1 MTISYKWLLE
11 YLPLSLEPEQI
22 ATILNSIGMEVEK
35 MEPYEEVKGG
45 LAGLVLGEVLSVE
58 KHPNADKLSL
68 TKVNIGTGEP
78 LSIVCGAPN
87 VAAGQKVVV
96 APVGATIYPKSG
108 DPLTMRVAKIRGAES
123 HGMICAEDEIG
134 LGSSHDGILVL
145 DPSVVPGTPAAT
157 HFQPYTD
164 VIFELG
170 LTPNRSD
177 AMSHLGVARDICAYL
192 SHHHKTPY
200 SVKKPFPETSFDMPQ
215 PTLPVRIE
223 VQDTQACPRYSG
235 IALTGVKVGPSP
247 TWLKQ
252 RLNAIGVRSINNIVD
267 ITNFVLHET
276 GQPLH
281 AFDASR
287 ISGQTV
293 IVKKLPE
300 GTSFRSLDDKER
312 SLHSEDL
319 MICDGN
325 QSPMCMAGVFGGKD
339 SGVSEST
346 TAIFLESAVFE
357 AGMIRK
363 TSFRHQLRTDAATR
377 FEKNVD
383 ISHTVLVLKRAAAL
397 ILEIAGGQLGS
408 SVIDVYPQPVS
419 PKRVSTTHAFLRR
432 ISGKEYPA
440 ETTYTILRALGFSIV
455 ESDKDQFTVEVPLHK
470 TDISLP
476 ADLAEEVMRIDGFDN
491 IEIPRSIRISPST
504 EENQPAFARKE
515 KISNILAGM
524 GYQEML
530 NNSIT
535 RSSYLTEEELANAVK
550 MMNSLSAELD
560 VLRPSMLETGLQTIA
575 HNLNH
580 RNLNLRL
587 FEFGKTYA
595 TTGQGQYT
603 ETEHLALFLTGKTRV
618 ESWHTPKEQADIYHL
633 KGVAQTVLAQIGITD
648 LRFQPV
654 THAKLEETLDVY
666 SGQVKLGTLGKIN
679 KTTAERFDI
688 KTDVYALDVL
698 WEACLKEAAGK
709 TLRYREIPKYP
720 TVQRDLAF
728 VVDRSMEFSR
738 VETAVQACKLKRL
751 QDLHLFDVFESEKL
765 GSGKKSMALSFTFRD
780 EEKTLTDSEIDG
792 MMHTIIQSL
801 EQELQAEI
809 RKNG

>member
-35 MEPYEEVKGG
+35 MEPFEEVKGG

-68 TKVNIGTGEP
+68 TKVNIGSAEP
-78 LSIVCGAPN
+78 LAIVCGAPN

-96 APVGATIYPKSG
+96 APVGATIFPVSG

-134 LGSSHDGILVL
+134 LGSSHEGILVL

-157 HFQPYTD
+157 HFQPYSD
-164 VIFELG
+164 IIFELG

-192 SHHHKTPY
+192 SHHHHTPY
-200 SVKKPFPETSFDMPQ
+200 TVKKPFPETSFDVPAATM
-215 PTLPVRIE
+215 PVRIE
-223 VQDTQACPRYSG
+223 VQDAVACPRYAGMS
-235 IALTGVKVGPSP
+235 ITGVKVGPSP
-247 TWLKQ
+247 AWLKQ

-267 ITNFVLHET
+267 ITNYMLHET

-287 ISGQTV
+287 ISGQKV
-293 IVKKLPE
+293 IVKKLPQ
-300 GTSFRSLDDKER
+300 GTAFRSLDDKER

-325 QSPMCMAGVFGGKD
+325 ESPMCMAGVFGGKD
-339 SGVSEST
+339 TGVSENT
-346 TAIFLESAVFE
+346 TSIFLESAVFE

-383 ISHTVLVLKRAAAL
+383 ISNTVNVLKRAASL
-397 ILEIAGGQLGS
+397 ILEIAGGQPGS
-408 SVIDVYPQPVS
+408 PVIDVYPQQVS
-419 PKRVSTTHAFLRR
+419 PKRVSTSHAFLRR
-432 ISGKEYPA
+432 ISGKDYPA
-440 ETTYTILRALGFSIV
+440 ETTFTILSALGFTIV
-455 ESDKDQFTVEVPLHK
+455 EADDANFTVEVPLHK

-491 IEIPRSIRISPST
+491 IQIPTSIAISPST

-524 GYQEML
+524 GFQEML

-535 RSSYLTEEELANAVK
+535 RSTYLTNEEAATTVR

-560 VLRPSMLETGLQTIA
+560 VLRPSMLETGLQTVA

-595 TTGQGQYT
+595 TAGQSNYS
-603 ETEHLALFLTGKTRV
+603 ETEHLAVFLTGKTRIDN
-618 ESWHTPKEQADIYHL
+618 WHTPKEFADIYYL
-633 KGVAQTVLAQIGITD
+633 KGLVLSVLSQIGINNLTF
-648 LRFQPV
+648 LPG
-654 THAKLEETLDVY
+654 TNAKLEENLDVY
-666 SGQVKLGTLGKIN
+666 AGQTNLGTLGKVSRAV
-679 KTTAERFDI
+679 AEKFDI
-688 KTDVYALDVL
+688 KTDVYTLDLL
-698 WEACLKEAAGK
+698 WDNCLSEAAGK
-709 TLRYREIPKYP
+709 SLRYREIPKYP
-720 TVQRDLAF
+720 AVQRDLAF
-728 VVDRSMEFSR
+728 IVDSALEYSR
-738 VETAVQACKLKRL
+738 IENVIRLCKLNKL

-765 GSGKKSMALSFTFRD
+765 GAGKKSMALSFTFRD
-780 EEKTLTDSEIDG
+780 EEKTLTDKEIDS
-792 MMHTIIQSL
+792 MMQTIIQSL
-801 EQELQAEI
+801 EQQLQAEI